1 MRAGRR
7 AVVLLAVGAALSA
20 CSLGSPGTL
29 DSLRE
34 RTEGAGTCR
43 PYDSLDDLLGNAR
56 YRTGEAEAKPM
67 TVAVVTGR
75 FTSVAPGQAFVV
87 DGVDARGGQAVDFD
101 AEDAVWK
108 TVEAQFLVDHVVSG
122 QATVG
127 DQITVG
133 IAFGPAIDPDRAE
146 RDLRDLGRSL
156 LFLNKS
162 PVFAYDSS
170 VYGTADDG
178 SLIANVAGDGT
189 LSLPVRGPDKAKAM
203 LQETPTLA
211 SIDAAAAK
219 PGRVLLTDPSGCQVI
234 EELADPA

>member
-1 MRAGRR
+1 MRASRT
-7 AVVLLAVGAALSA
+7 AVVLLAVGISLSA

-29 DSLRE
+29 EALRN
-34 RTEGAGTCR
+34 RSEGAGSCR
-43 PYDSLDDLLGNAR
+43 PYDSLDDLLGNTR
-56 YRTGEAEAKPM
+56 FGLGEAEPTAL

-75 FTSVAPGQAFVV
+75 FKSVAPGRAFVV
-87 DGVDARGGQAVDFD
+87 DGADAPGGQAVDFD
-101 AEDAVWK
+101 ADDAVWK
-108 TVEAQFLVDHVVSG
+108 TVEAQFVVDHVVSG
-122 QATVG
+122 QAVVG
-127 DQITVG
+127 DQLTIG
-133 IAFGPAIDPDRAE
+133 LAFGPEIDPNRAD

-178 SLIANVAGDGT
+178 SLLANVADDGR
-189 LSLPVRGPDKAKAM
+189 LSLPVRGPDEAKAL

-219 PGRVLLTDPSGCQVI
+219 PGRVLLTDPTGCKVI
-234 EELADPA
+234 DERADPA